1 MGVYRGS
8 KAPDDAAKLTP
19 GFGPTAKQRGPTEK
33 LTEPISQLLKSVLL
47 DLSAIREPV
56 VIHKGLDNV
65 YVKESKICYI
75 DGEASK
81 LFYRGYSIE
90 ELAANSTF
98 EETTYLLI
106 YGWLPT
112 KPQLDQLRSTFESNR
127 RLEPRILEL
136 IRSFP
141 SKSDPMDVLRTAV
154 SALGLYDPK
163 PMTDDITARTDK
175 ALAILAKVPTIIASF
190 QRLRT
195 GSDPIPPKGHLG
207 HAAEFLYMLT
217 GNEPDVYDAHVM
229 DVALILHAEHEMNA
243 STFACTVPASTLA
256 DMYSVITSGIG
267 TLRGPLHGGAN
278 EAALQ
283 TVLEVGDATNA
294 EKYVADALAQKK
306 RIMGFGHRVYK
317 TWDPRYLILKKY
329 AGELAARKGQTKLFD
344 TAVAIETSARRHL
357 EGTPI
362 FPNVDS
368 YSGIVFHM
376 LGIQTD
382 LFTPIFAM
390 SRIAGWTAHAIEYL
404 EANRLIR
411 PKALYVGKI
420 GLPYLSMES
429 RSGKVAE

>member
-1 MGVYRGS
+1 
-8 KAPDDAAKLTP
+8 LN
-19 GFGPTAKQRGPTEK
+19 
-33 LTEPISQLLKSVLL
+33 
-47 DLSAIREPV
+47 AIRDPV

-81 LFYRGYSIE
+81 LFYRGYGIE
-90 ELAANSTF
+90 ELAAHSTF

-106 YGWLPT
+106 FGWLPT
-112 KPQLDQLRSTFESNR
+112 RPQLDQFTRQLESHR
-127 RLEPRILEL
+127 ALQPKFLDL
-136 IRSFP
+136 IRKFP
-141 SKSDPMDVLRTAV
+141 VKSDPMDVLRTAI
-154 SALGLYDPK
+154 SALGVQDPQ
-163 PMTDDITARTDK
+163 PMTDDITARTK
-175 ALAILAKVPTIIASF
+175 KSLLILAEVPTIIAAF
-190 QRLRT
+190 HRLRM
-195 GSDPIPPKGHLG
+195 GNDPIPPKGGLS

-217 GNEPDVYDAHVM
+217 GREPDPYDAHVM

-243 STFACTVPASTLA
+243 STFACTVTASTLA
-256 DMYSVITSGIG
+256 DMYSIITSGIG

-278 EAALQ
+278 EAALK
-283 TVLEVGDATNA
+283 TVLEVGEASNA
-294 EKYVADALAQKK
+294 ESYVTDALAHKK

-317 TWDPRYLILKKY
+317 TWDPRYLILKKL
-329 AGELAARKGQTKLFD
+329 AGELSQRKGQTKLFD
-344 TAVAIETSARRHL
+344 TAVAIEASARRHL

-376 LGIQTD
+376 LGIETD

-390 SRIAGWTAHAIEYL
+390 SRISGWTAHTIEYL

-420 GLPYLSMES
+420 GLPYTPIEK
-429 RSGKVAE
+429 RSGRAQE

>member
-1 MGVYRGS
+1 
-8 KAPDDAAKLTP
+8 
-19 GFGPTAKQRGPTEK
+19 
-33 LTEPISQLLKSVLL
+33 
-47 DLSAIREPV
+47 LSAIREPV

-90 ELAANSTF
+90 ELAEHSTF

-112 KPQLDQLRSTFESNR
+112 RSQLDQFTRQLESYR
-127 RLEPRILEL
+127 TLEPRFIDL
-136 IRSFP
+136 IRKLP
-141 SKSDPMDVLRTAV
+141 TNSDPMDVLRTAV
-154 SALGLYDPK
+154 SALGLYDPQ
-163 PMTDDITARTDK
+163 PMTDDIPAKIDK
-175 ALAILAKVPTIIASF
+175 SLMILARVPTIIAAF
-190 QRLRT
+190 ERLRNNK
-195 GSDPIPPKGHLG
+195 DPIPPKGHLT

-217 GNEPDVYDAHVM
+217 GNEADAYDVHVM

-243 STFACTVPASTLA
+243 STFACTVTASTLA

-278 EAALQ
+278 EAALK

-294 EKYVADALAQKK
+294 ESYVVDALAHKR

-317 TWDPRYLILKKY
+317 TWDPRYLILKKF

-344 TAVAIETSARRHL
+344 TAVAIETSARKHL
-357 EGTPI
+357 EGTSI

-390 SRIAGWTAHAIEYL
+390 SRISGWTAHAIEYL

-420 GLPYLSMES
+420 GLPYTPIEA
-429 RSGKVAE
+429 RSGRAEE